1 MKNLLLIGLICV
13 WFASCSTSGLMTRG
27 SNYPN
32 MYKENPVTL
41 LVMPPINKTTHVEAK
56 EYFYTTLAQPLCD
69 KGYYV
74 ISPFL
79 AMEMF
84 RGESAYDSEQFINGS
99 LDPFRNVFGADAVLF
114 TTINSWSKSTL
125 GGSITV
131 NIEYELKSTRTRET
145 LFKRAGQLTVDTSV
159 TSDSNKLGDIL
170 FSLASS
176 AINTALTDKI
186 VAARRCNNYVLRD
199 LPVGKYSSL
208 NGQDKDVDAG
218 NMNFTAT
225 VKE

>member
-13 WFASCSTSGLMTRG
+13 WFTSCSTSSLMTRG

-32 MYKENPVTL
+32 MYTENPVTL

-56 EYFYTTLAQPLCD
+56 EYFYTSLAQPLCD

-84 RGESAYDSEQFINGS
+84 KGESAYDSEQFINGS

-114 TTINSWSKSTL
+114 TTINSWSKSAL

-159 TSDSNKLGDIL
+159 SDSNIL
-170 FSLASS
+170 LSLVSS

-186 VAARRCNNYVLRD
+186 VAARRCNNYVLQD

-218 NMNFTAT
+218 NVNFTAT